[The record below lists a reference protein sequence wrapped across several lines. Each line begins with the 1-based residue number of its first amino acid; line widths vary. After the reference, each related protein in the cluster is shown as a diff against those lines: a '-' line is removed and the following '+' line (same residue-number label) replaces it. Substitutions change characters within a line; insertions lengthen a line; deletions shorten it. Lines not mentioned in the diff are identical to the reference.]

1 MKELKRLNY
10 KVPYST
16 RPIGNSGHR
25 FVYRRKSRCAGRY
38 YYAVCFSKRKIPAR
52 QFKFRNDALCYK
64 FIILLKIK
72 SNIYI
77 NERSS
82 STDIPC

>member
-10 KVPYST
+10 ELPYST
-16 RPIGNSGHR
+16 RPISNSGHR
-25 FVYRRKSRCAGRY
+25 FVYRRMGRGRY
-38 YYAVCFSKRKIPAR
+38 YYAVCFRKQMIPAR
-52 QFKFRNDALCYK
+52 QFKLRRDALCYK